1 LVWIT
6 MLSMADQLGR
16 IHAAIP
22 GLAHRA
28 RVSLK
33 ATEEALELFLQP
45 DPYSRSKDHDGRR
58 IEVIDGGWRLLNYGT
73 YRELRDEEARKEQ
86 NRIAQSNY
94 RKKVSQIVSNPAD
107 SKQASASVS
116 RVSQSKPASA
126 QEEVEEEVEVE
137 STKTTTLAS
146 TAIAVPAARGKLVC
160 TLPLNQGD
168 HEVFEADVQEWVP
181 LYPAVDIRQELRNM
195 KGWLLG
201 NPKLRKTKT
210 GIGRFIN
217 AWFSRAQNESRPGA
231 GNGTFNRSH
240 GKTGG
245 NLDALATTLALIDQ
259 RDQQAANEVCGAET
273 GTGEPIDT
281 FDLRGRSSELSA
293 GGYRSG
299 VTLDLIPPPR

>member
-1 LVWIT
+1 
-6 MLSMADQLGR
+6 MLSMADPLGR
-16 IHAAIP
+16 VNASVP
-22 GLAHRA
+22 GLAHMS
-28 RVSLK
+28 RVPLPDTQK
-33 ATEEALELFLQP
+33 ALEIFMAP
-45 DPYSRSKDHDGRR
+45 DQFSRSKDHDGRR
-58 IEVIDGGWRLLNYGT
+58 IEEITGGWQLLNYKM
-73 YRELRDEEARKEQ
+73 YRELRDDEIRKEQ
-86 NRIAQSNY
+86 NRIAQENW
-94 RKKVSQIVSNPAD
+94 RNKN
-107 SKQASASVS
+107 KQNK
-116 RVSQSKPASA
+116 QSKPEVSHDKPQSA